1 MPRIDFKI
9 INQELNIVKTFA
21 PLIANSVGYLTFSV
35 VGIGEDSPWSDLSIY
50 AEFKCGKDKAFVRVK
65 EGEEFFIPPETIQA
79 PGFSVSFF
87 GIKAED
93 EEEGKITKK
102 RLTTNVKG
110 FNVEPS
116 GGYTL
121 EDKEREELFLS
132 TFEKE
137 IAGLG
142 SDVVELFNITEELKT
157 TDIATNLEIEKLQE
171 EDNYLKSQIEQ
182 NDSEIDL
189 LKNKDASLDNEIA
202 ILKEKD
208 LKILE
213 NISLLNDSLQSQ
225 IEQNDFEID
234 SLKEKDISLD
244 SNITAL
250 QEEDLK
256 ILKSIDSLNDS
267 IQSQIISLNQED
279 EKINSTLQELK
290 NVDEIFYNLFTWNL
304 SFNELE
310 DVIFYQGDFDIDTED
325 FNPTIST
332 KVRSEYLPVKNVRYS
347 SNKGGYEV
355 VFFKENDGIFKFYA
369 YGEIPERELPSEGLP
384 SIHFSP
390 PEGATHFVV
399 CTKKDAQNSLIIQAE
414 INYRDHK
421 IGFQR
426 DLAGATQK
434 IVDDTIGR
442 ALYAEY

>member
-35 VGIGEDSPWSDLSIY
+35 VGIGEDSPWSDLSTY
-50 AEFKCGKDKAFVRVK
+50 AEFKCGKDKSFVRVK
-65 EGEEFFIPPETIQA
+65 EGEEFFIPPEMIQA

-87 GIKAED
+87 GIQAKD
-93 EEEGKITKK
+93 EKEGKITKK

-121 EDKEREELFLS
+121 EDKEREKLFLS
-132 TFEKE
+132 TFERE
-137 IAGLG
+137 IVGLG
-142 SDVVELFNITEELKT
+142 SDVVELFNTTEELKT
-157 TDIATNLEIEKLQE
+157 ADIATNLEIVKLKEKDSSLQ
-171 EDNYLKSQIEQ
+171 SQIEQ

-189 LKNKDASLDNEIA
+189 LKNKD
-202 ILKEKD
+202 
-208 LKILE
+208 
-213 NISLLNDSLQSQ
+213 
-225 IEQNDFEID
+225 F
-234 SLKEKDISLD
+234 SLD
-244 SNITAL
+244 SDITAL

-256 ILKSIDSLNDS
+256 ILESIALLNLTDSSL
-267 IQSQIISLNQED
+267 QSQIISLNQED

-290 NVDEIFYNLFTWNL
+290 NVDENFYNLFTWNL

-355 VFFKENDGIFKFYA
+355 VFFKEIDGIFKFYA

-421 IGFQR
+421 IGFQK